1 MQLYKGIAFIIVVS
15 ATYKY
20 TNENKYKSIAS
31 NTFCYTTVKQT
42 NVQWVR
48 IFLKKQFY
56 EIGSIYETF
65 TSIKK

>member
-1 MQLYKGIAFIIVVS
+1 MTRKDYLEIQMQLYKGIAFIIVVS

-42 NVQWVR
+42 NIHWVQ
-48 IFLKKQFY
+48 IFS
-56 EIGSIYETF
+56 EETVL
-65 TSIKK
+65 